1 VAVRVLGVDP
11 GTVATGWGVVE
22 EVDRRLTYVAGGVIR
37 ARGPLAQRLARVYE
51 QTQQILSNFAP
62 TCVSLEKTFV
72 GDNVQSAF
80 RLGEARGAILVAAA
94 QAGVAVQEYSPA
106 EIKVAV
112 AGNGRAAKEQMQLMV
127 RRLLGLAKAVASDE
141 ADALGAAI
149 CHLHTH
155 TFTAQVS
162 NQRSRPKG
170 RRQLVPSPSG
180 DCRFSPAGALRD
192 AARRR
197 RLLRASGSAVVFK
210 RQFPLTL
217 RRSLLLGPS
226 RRVWF
231 PSSPSP
237 SGRGAG

>member
-51 QTQQILSNFAP
+51 QTQQVLSNFAP
-62 TCVSLEKTFV
+62 TCISLEKTFV

-94 QAGVAVQEYSPA
+94 QAGIPVQEYSPA

-112 AGNGRAAKEQMQLMV
+112 AGSGRAAKEQMQLMV
-127 RRLLGLAKAVASDE
+127 RRLLGLAQTLASDE

-155 TFTAQVS
+155 TFTAQVVGIGSS
-162 NQRSRPKG
+162 NRPRRTTESRKKNRSAYAR
-170 RRQLVPSPSG
+170 LV
-180 DCRFSPAGALRD
+180 
-192 AARRR
+192 
-197 RLLRASGSAVVFK
+197 
-210 RQFPLTL
+210 
-217 RRSLLLGPS
+217 
-226 RRVWF
+226 RV
-231 PSSPSP
+231 PSP
-237 SGRGAG
+237 SGRG